1 MSTTASLPDRM
12 TAIVITRPGPPE
24 VLKPESRPMPTVGKG
39 DVLIRVAAAGINRAD
54 CGQRAGTYPP
64 PPGTTDLP
72 GLEVAGIVVAV
83 GDEVDTW
90 RAGDAV
96 CALANGG
103 GYAEYAAIPAG
114 QCLPVPKGLDWREA
128 AALPETCFTVWTN
141 VFQRGR
147 LANGETFLVHGG
159 SSGIG
164 TTAIPLARAFG
175 ARVFATA
182 GSADKVAVCE
192 KLGAERGIN
201 YRDEDFVAVVKS
213 LTDGNGVD
221 VILDMVG
228 GDYAPRNIDT
238 LALDGRLVMI
248 ALPRGRSAELDL
260 AKIAFRRLTVTGSG
274 LRPMSASVKAGI
286 ADALREKVWPLIE
299 AGTFRP
305 LIHAHVPFADAAEAH
320 RLMEEGSHI
329 GKIVLD
335 VDLSLPLD

>member
-1 MSTTASLPDRM
+1 MTVATLPERM
-12 TAIVITRPGPPE
+12 TAIAITEPGPAD
-24 VLKPESRPMPTVGKG
+24 VLKPESRPLPVVGAG

-64 PPGTTDLP
+64 PPGATDLP
-72 GLEVAGIVVAV
+72 GLEVAGIVVAR
-83 GDEVDTW
+83 GADVDTW
-90 RAGDAV
+90 RIGDAV

-103 GYAEYAAIPAG
+103 GYAQYVAVPAG
-114 QCLPVPKGLDWREA
+114 QCLPVPDGLDWREA

-147 LANGETFLVHGG
+147 LAAGETLLVHGG

-182 GSADKVAVCE
+182 GSAAKVAACE
-192 KLGAERGIN
+192 MLGAERGIN

-228 GDYAPRNIDT
+228 GNYAPRNIDA
-238 LALDGRLVMI
+238 LAVDGRLVMI
-248 ALPRGRSAELDL
+248 ALPGGRTAEIDL
-260 AKIAFRRLTVTGSG
+260 GKVIFRRLTVTGSG
-274 LRPMSASVKAGI
+274 LRGMSTAAKAGI
-286 ADALREKVWPLIE
+286 AAELRASVWPLID
-299 AGTFRP
+299 AGSFRP
-305 LIHAHVPFADAAEAH
+305 LIHAHFPFADAADAH
-320 RLMEEGSHI
+320 RLMEDSTHI

-335 VDLSLPLD
+335 VDFALPLH

>member
-1 MSTTASLPDRM
+1 MSQSTALPERM
-12 TAIVITRPGPPE
+12 TAIVITRPGPPG
-24 VLKPESRPMPTVGKG
+24 VLKPETRPMPTVGKG

-54 CGQRAGTYPP
+54 CGQRAGSYPP

-83 GDEVDTW
+83 GNDVDAW
-90 RAGDAV
+90 HVGDAV

-147 LANGETFLVHGG
+147 LANGETLLVHGG

-182 GSADKVAVCE
+182 GSAEKVAVCE

-201 YRDEDFVAVVKS
+201 YREEDFVAIVKS
-213 LTDGNGVD
+213 MTDGNGVD

-228 GDYAPRNIDT
+228 GDYAPRNIDA
-238 LALDGRLVMI
+238 LAMDGRTVMI
-248 ALPRGRSAELDL
+248 ALPRGRMAELDL
-260 AKIAFRRLTVTGSG
+260 GKIIGRRLTVTGSG
-274 LRPMSASVKAGI
+274 LRPMTTAAKAGI
-286 ADALREKVWPLIE
+286 
-299 AGTFRP
+299 
-305 LIHAHVPFADAAEAH
+305 ADAAEAH